1 MLIRRTYRLLA
12 TCIAFTISQNAFAI
26 GVGDIVVNSYVNE
39 PLSADIAILDPK
51 DLSDSEAIAS
61 IE

>member
-12 TCIAFTISQNAFAI
+12 TSIAFTISQNAFAI

-39 PLSADIAILDPK
+39 PLSADIAKQL
-51 DLSDSEAIAS
+51 LAS